1 MTGPA
6 PALSV
11 DGILVVCKPVGMTSH
26 DVVDAVRD
34 LAGTRRVGH
43 TGTLD
48 PGAAGVLVLAINRA
62 TRVAEFLA
70 EADKTYRVEVTFG
83 RSTDTGDIYGRTVRE
98 THPATVT
105 AEQVE
110 DALPLY
116 LGEIEQVP
124 PMASAV
130 RVGGRRLY
138 ELARR
143 GQTVQ
148 PPARRV
154 RIYRLELREFI
165 PGDPPRAILD
175 VACSKGTYVRRLCT
189 DLGETLGCGA
199 VASFMVRT
207 RVGRYELAHSH
218 TLEELQEAASGGRLA
233 QLILPVDDAL
243 ADYPAVDL
251 LPLQRRAAVHG
262 QAIPLFRIPHWQRL
276 AGARVVR
283 LRDSHGLVA
292 LARVEDGLLK
302 PFKVL
307 RES

>member
-1 MTGPA
+1 VTGA
-6 PALSV
+6 AALSG

-26 DVVDAVRD
+26 DVVDVVRG
-34 LAGTRRVGH
+34 LTGTRRVGH

-48 PGAAGVLVLAINRA
+48 PGAAGVLVLAVNRA
-62 TRVAEFLA
+62 TRIAEFLA
-70 EADKTYRVEVTFG
+70 EADKAYRVEVTFG
-83 RSTDTGDIYGRTVRE
+83 RSTDTGDVYGRTVRQ
-98 THPATVT
+98 THPVTVT

-143 GQTVQ
+143 GETVQ
-148 PPARRV
+148 PPPRRV
-154 RIYRLELREFI
+154 RIYRLDLWEFI

-175 VACSKGTYVRRLCT
+175 VACSKGTYVRRLCS

-199 VASFMVRT
+199 HASFMVRT
-207 RVGRYELAHSH
+207 RVGRYELAQSL
-218 TLEELQEAASGGRLA
+218 TLEELQDASAGGRLA
-233 QLILPVDDAL
+233 ELMQPLDDAL
-243 ADYPAVDL
+243 ADFPAVDL

-262 QAIPLFRIPHWQRL
+262 QAIPLFRVPHWQRL
-276 AGARVVR
+276 AGAKVVR

-292 LARVEDGLLK
+292 LARVEDGMLK

-307 RES
+307 RET